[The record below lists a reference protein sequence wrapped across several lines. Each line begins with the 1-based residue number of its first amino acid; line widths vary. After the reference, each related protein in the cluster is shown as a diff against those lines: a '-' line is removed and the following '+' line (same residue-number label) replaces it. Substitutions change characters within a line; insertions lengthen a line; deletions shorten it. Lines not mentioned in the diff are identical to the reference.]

1 MSGSRWPG
9 GGPGGGG
16 RRGWRV
22 DRVGSVGW
30 SSGGR
35 SSWRCQRR
43 IVAGVTSSPRRRRTG
58 SSRVRAAIRARSV
71 QLIRGRGVRRWS
83 TASWWR
89 RTRISISLVVS
100 DRSLQHDPAQELGEH
115 PVDQPQRHRRI
126 MPGACRDERQ
136 VSGCVHSFGHLQ
148 GGPPR
153 SVTPTGRFGCS
164 TSVVAGPRP
173 SSTDTP
179 AGSPP
184 SPSPTTATWARR
196 RRPIARSAS
205 GRRRGAA
212 SSAPSP
218 SRTASPASPSPR
230 TTGRSW
236 REVHAAGC
244 GPAGV
249 SQAPVGC
256 AVTPRMCTRRVA
268 CSMTKN
274 AYSRRRVI
282 VSRCEQADARGSR
295 APGLAGTP
303 TRVVPARRGA
313 GSTPAAWRIVQT
325 VEAPIWTPRPACRV
339 PERGHSA

>member
-1 MSGSRWPG
+1 MAGRPG
-9 GGPGGGG
+9 RAVGGPAAGDQLAVPAQDGGGG
-16 RRGWRV
+16 DDQPEASAGREQ
-22 DRVGSVGW
+22 
-30 SSGGR
+30 SGEGGD
-35 SSWRCQRR
+35 Q
-43 IVAGVTSSPRRRRTG
+43 G
-58 SSRVRAAIRARSV
+58 AIGP
-71 QLIRGRGVRRWS
+71 LMRGRGVRRWS

-100 DRSLQHDPAQELGEH
+100 DRSAARSSPRAWRTSGRSAAAPPADHAWHL
-115 PVDQPQRHRRI
+115 PQTN
-126 MPGACRDERQ
+126 GQ
-136 VSGCVHSFGHLQ
+136 VRGCVHSFGHLQ

-218 SRTASPASPSPR
+218 SRTAAPASPSPR

-236 REVHAAGC
+236 RRSMSRLRAC
-244 GPAGV
+244 WV

-282 VSRCEQADARGSR
+282 VSRWNRPHARIACAWARRNSDQG
-295 APGLAGTP
+295 G
-303 TRVVPARRGA
+303 PARRGA

-339 PERGHSA
+339 PEHGHSA